1 MRLVSAPDEILTFIF
16 SPLEVKPPNGIT
28 LQYPQWRP
36 PAQWSKTLGFSHTED
51 FNLFSLG
58 EVSVYCD
65 GDDDGGWCLGDD
77 YGDDDG
83 GGGDDDGE
91 GDNSDFDSW

>member
-1 MRLVSAPDEILTFIF
+1 MGLVRAPDEILTFIF

-77 YGDDDG
+77 YGDDDDG
-83 GGGDDDGE
+83 GGE

>member
-1 MRLVSAPDEILTFIF
+1 MGLNRAPDEILTFIF

-77 YGDDDG
+77 YGDDDDG
-83 GGGDDDGE
+83 GGE